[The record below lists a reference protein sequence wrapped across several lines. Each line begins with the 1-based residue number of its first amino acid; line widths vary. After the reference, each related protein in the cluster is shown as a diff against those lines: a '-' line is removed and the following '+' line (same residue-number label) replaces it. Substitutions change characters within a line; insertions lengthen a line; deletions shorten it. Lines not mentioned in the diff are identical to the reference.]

1 MKDKNGAEHSEQNGR
16 FVSSNSGEKKE
27 YGNLPSAKRL
37 ASNYNKHF
45 GTSKMTPDEKIAS
58 VHIDF
63 SKDNILPEL
72 NESELEKV
80 GVKDNKPIR
89 IKKSIIDR
97 NDFYHGDAM
106 IDADKIIGETLY
118 SPAEVFHGKSDKD
131 YFTFIKPLKLSVRN
145 GKDEYGVVLLDVT
158 DSNNSFDV
166 IHWHWVNFDNLNSL
180 RQKKKD

>member
-1 MKDKNGAEHSEQNGR
+1 MAIIDANNKAHSETNGR
-16 FVSSNSGEKKE
+16 FVSKCASDLKE
-27 YGNLPSAKRL
+27 ELMQEIAQIKTNIKSP
-37 ASNYNKHF
+37 
-45 GTSKMTPDEKIAS
+45 TSKMTPDEKIAS

>member
-1 MKDKNGAEHSEQNGR
+1 MVEVPVLKHEGSIVMKDKNGAEHSEQNGR
-16 FVSSNSGEKKE
+16 FVSGGSGEKKE

-37 ASNYNKHF
+37 VSNYNKHF
-45 GTSKMTPDEKIAS
+45 GTSKMTPAEKIAS

-80 GVKDNKPIR
+80 GV
-89 IKKSIIDR
+89 
-97 NDFYHGDAM
+97 
-106 IDADKIIGETLY
+106 
-118 SPAEVFHGKSDKD
+118 
-131 YFTFIKPLKLSVRN
+131 
-145 GKDEYGVVLLDVT
+145 DEYGVVLLDVT

>member
-16 FVSSNSGEKKE
+16 FVSSGSGEKKE
-27 YGNLPSAKRL
+27 YDNLPSAKRL

-45 GTSKMTPDEKIAS
+45 GTSKMTPAEKIAS

-80 GVKDNKPIR
+80 GV
-89 IKKSIIDR
+89 
-97 NDFYHGDAM
+97 
-106 IDADKIIGETLY
+106 
-118 SPAEVFHGKSDKD
+118 
-131 YFTFIKPLKLSVRN
+131 
-145 GKDEYGVVLLDVT
+145 DEYGVVLLDVT